1 VYGTRQDPK
10 SSYSGVISIFCDRLA
25 AGLPI
30 TIFGDGGQERDFI
43 HVSGVVRRLISAMAV
58 ADIAAP
64 VFNVCAGRPTT
75 IAGLANIIGST
86 LGMTPEIS
94 QGPERV
100 GDIRR
105 SLGDPSY
112 ATSVLGALATMT
124 LVDGLVRTINPQVA
138 VEAA

>member
-94 QGPERV
+94 QGPSV
-100 GDIRR
+100 SAISAGR
-105 SLGDPSY
+105 SVTRAMRPAS
-112 ATSVLGALATMT
+112 LAR
-124 LVDGLVRTINPQVA
+124 LPQ
-138 VEAA
+138 